1 MSIIYKAKSRR
12 SGFTLVE
19 LVCVFVIMA
28 VLTAMIVPVSMKWIE
43 KVRVSRYISEAR
55 GVWDSVRLYAVET
68 YVSGTLDTMELME
81 ELNTGT
87 AGFREKSAASVFAD
101 RMLEGC
107 CNRRSYSGYDVYGCD
122 RNRLSCGPLPDRNRS
137 GGCERDF
144 AGIMF

>member
-43 KVRVSRYISEAR
+43 KVRVRRYISEAR

-81 ELNTGT
+81 ELTQERLDSEKNPLRPYLLTECSKGAAIEDLT
-87 AGFREKSAASVFAD
+87 LDTTCTDVIGIVYLVDRYRIEIDQGDVNVTLRE
-101 RMLEGC
+101 
-107 CNRRSYSGYDVYGCD
+107 
-122 RNRLSCGPLPDRNRS
+122 
-137 GGCERDF
+137 
-144 AGIMF
+144 